1 MSLRKNLVAALE
13 FNRLSQNLVNLND
26 TQQVTAED
34 IFLVLDL
41 NEIQA
46 LAQPKAITLSG
57 VKASLNALPASN
69 QTTVVNNSLYTLNN
83 LDYYI
88 GVNYSGVCTIVLP
101 ENTDAGRVVI
111 VKDESGA
118 AGTGVNRNI
127 RISGASQ
134 IDGQDEA
141 ILSYDYGSL
150 TFIYRD
156 GWRIV

>member
-1 MSLRKNLVAALE
+1 MQVNETDCYIEEGCLNGYGARELVRFTTHIKNIG
-13 FNRLSQNLVNLND
+13 D
-26 TQQVTAED
+26 
-34 IFLVLDL
+34 
-41 NEIQA
+41 
-46 LAQPKAITLSG
+46 
-57 VKASLNALPASN
+57 
-69 QTTVVNNSLYTLNN
+69 

-101 ENTDAGRVVI
+101 GSTDAGRVVI

-127 RISGASQ
+127 RISGTTQ